1 MMRRT
6 TRARGSLPAM
16 RSARDKRAPLLPARS
31 QKRTYDR
38 SALSNMRPKR
48 SGHSHRVRETI
59 VAEAFP
65 ACGQAK
71 HCGRASTVRCR
82 LHPGGARYLVTLLF
96 SSHGGIAGKQRRA
109 KLERSAR
116 DALTPG
122 VRSVADPRGLLG
134 SDIDAAQALHRSD
147 EKAMHPKLEGADS
160 CLAMARAFL
169 HAPNGDAKVPTFE
182 RGFDTAR
189 FVVEFKKPEAS

>member
-16 RSARDKRAPLLPARS
+16 HSARNKQVPLLPARS

-38 SALSNMRPKR
+38 SALSNQRPKR

-59 VAEAFP
+59 IAGALRT
-65 ACGQAK
+65 CGQAK
-71 HCGRASTVRCR
+71 HRGRESRVRCR
-82 LHPGGARYLVTLLF
+82 LHPRGAGYLGTLLF
-96 SSHGGIAGKQRRA
+96 SSHGVIAGKQDRA

-122 VRSVADPRGLLG
+122 VRSGADPRGSPG
-134 SDIDAAQALHRSD
+134 SDVDAAQTLHRID
-147 EKAMHPKLEGADS
+147 EKAIRQELEAADS